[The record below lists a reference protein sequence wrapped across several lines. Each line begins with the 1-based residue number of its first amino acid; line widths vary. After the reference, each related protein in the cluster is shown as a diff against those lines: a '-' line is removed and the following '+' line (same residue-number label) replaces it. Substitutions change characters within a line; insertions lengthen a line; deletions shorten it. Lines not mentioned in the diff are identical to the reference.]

1 MLENPRAPARVV
13 STVHRSATAQIS
25 YSVSHNF
32 CLRHRI
38 TSNSYFWFLVIY
50 VDTNLKNNLLPQAFD
65 FRFVVFI
72 ALYFVDA
79 LNVFRIIA
87 TSVLIEYHSK
97 LENVAINDVLP
108 LRAAR
113 RDAIA
118 NFKCFGAQNTSDRIS
133 MVSMV

>member
-1 MLENPRAPARVV
+1 
-13 STVHRSATAQIS
+13 
-25 YSVSHNF
+25 
-32 CLRHRI
+32 
-38 TSNSYFWFLVIY
+38 
-50 VDTNLKNNLLPQAFD
+50 LPQAFD